1 MSGDGEVI
9 LEGGP
14 VGIPTQVT
22 AAEVDLAERIKIRR
36 LNGYDHFER
45 TEDYREVGD
54 SNLPVFRWAYR
65 TQVAE

>member
-36 LNGYDHFER
+36 SNGYDHFER
-45 TEDYREVGD
+45 TEDYRAVGD
-54 SNLPVFRWAYR
+54 SKLPVFRWAYR